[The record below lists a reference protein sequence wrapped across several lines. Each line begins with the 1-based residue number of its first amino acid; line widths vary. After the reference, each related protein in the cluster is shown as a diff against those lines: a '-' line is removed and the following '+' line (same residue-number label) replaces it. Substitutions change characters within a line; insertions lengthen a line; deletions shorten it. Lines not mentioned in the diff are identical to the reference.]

1 MLSNSEYVVV
11 NEMKGETDEKER
23 ASKDTQR

>member
-11 NEMKGETDEKER
+11 NEMKGETGGKEC